1 MTILFVLGLVILI
14 SFGAVV
20 FVGSPFVR
28 THKMPV
34 QTALDMLSIKE
45 GSHLL
50 DLGSGDGAVLLAVA
64 ERGGNATGYE
74 INPIMWLV
82 SKWRTRDYSQQI
94 TIYWKNM
101 WTAPVNE
108 QTENVFIFLDA
119 RFLKRFDK
127 KIDATGYDVL
137 VASYSYEIPGKKIMQ
152 SEQGVHLYRYPS

>member
-1 MTILFVLGLVILI
+1 MTILFVFGLVILI

-28 THKMPV
+28 THKVPV
-34 QTALDMLSIKE
+34 QTALDMLGIKR

-50 DLGSGDGAVLLAVA
+50 DLGSGDGAILIAVA
-64 ERGGNATGYE
+64 ERGGSATGYE
-74 INPIMWLV
+74 LNPIMWLI
-82 SKWRTRDYSQQI
+82 SKWRTRKYSQQV

-101 WTAPVNE
+101 WSAPINE

-127 KIDATGYDVL
+127 KIDSADCGVS
-137 VASYSYEIPGKKIMQ
+137 VASYSYEIPGKKIVKT
-152 SEQGVHLYRYPS
+152 EQGIHLYRYSA